1 MISQEQRSNIVER
14 LQVLDP
20 DTIYLF
26 GSSASGAAVEGES
39 DVDLCVVVPDDGENS
54 YRKAV
59 KAYRSLRDIPFPKD
73 IIVRHRKKFQE
84 RASWTSSIEREI
96 LQKGLVLYSRNDG

>member
-1 MISQEQRSNIVER
+1 MISQEQQSKIVER

-26 GSSASGAAVEGES
+26 GSCVSGVAVEGKS
-39 DVDLCVVVPDDGENS
+39 DVDLLVVVPDDGENS

-59 KAYRSLRDIPFPKD
+59 KAYRSLSDIPFPKD
-73 IIVRHRKKFQE
+73 IIVRHRGKFRE
-84 RASWTSSIEREI
+84 RATWTSSIEREVFR
-96 LQKGLVLYSRNDG
+96 KGRVLYRRNEG